1 MDEHQ
6 IDKAKER
13 IELLAS
19 LAREYLHRYG
29 TIMTMM
35 GDDVTEEVMAV
46 ESVIREVAGD
56 FRPMGSDEADEIS
69 KEMSRLEMSE

>member
-1 MDEHQ
+1 MEEHL
-6 IDKAKER
+6 IDKANER

-35 GDDVTEEVMAV
+35 GDDVIEEVMAV
-46 ESVIREVAGD
+46 ESVIREAAGA
-56 FRPMGSDEADEIS
+56 FRPMSSDEADEIMR
-69 KEMSRLEMSE
+69 KLGIEVSE